1 MNSMKIKAP
10 IYFLIFIVASV
21 LTYIFTIGKTVSAPD
36 THTMVDAGLPVVYMT
51 SESGIKYNY
60 LHGYTGEVDE
70 TQLHE
75 AITPIDANR
84 TLNISVGQYGCAV
97 SGVAYELWTVD
108 MKTLVERAEGVDY
121 SGKNGVVNATL
132 EFKNLITKGQEYL
145 LKIKL
150 NTESYENVC
159 YYTRLVKL
167 DNASVENRLSYVDT
181 FSENTRKDETLGKV
195 TAKLEPNSSGDN
207 TNLGRVNIH
216 SKLSQV
222 GFANLQ
228 LQMRT
233 LRRFTITE
241 IDETRTSIVLTYKAD
256 SSDETGDFRY
266 NIREFF
272 RIYQPDK
279 SVTYVYNFE
288 RWMDQVFTPS
298 SGLNSKGEVYLGI
311 RSDTDVNMKSS
322 SNGNITAFVLDGNL
336 WVFSAI
342 KNSFSKVFTFEEIDT
357 DGIREEYNKFGI
369 KILNVYNNGNVDY
382 IVYGYM
388 NRGPHEGEIGIS
400 VFKYETTGRT
410 SKEIIFIPR
419 TDSYEIIAKD
429 VNELAYLTS
438 ENMFYMYSNGAVY
451 YLDCNT
457 KEYMITDMNIIPE
470 LSQVSEGQG
479 IYVYQTGSNPNE
491 CKDMKILYLSTGEIY
506 TVKADSD
513 EYIKMLGYIDGNI
526 VYGKSFSDML
536 YMDSEGKESLPLY
549 TVIIMDKDRKE
560 VRRYGEDMIYVIDA
574 EFTTEQIVFER
585 VKMLDDGKLAP
596 THSDSLLSG
605 SQNSR
610 KSLEVITEET
620 DFRQKEQYI
629 SMIVG
634 GNGRALTYECKFE
647 YSDNA
652 NVMISDIYKQ
662 ETNYYYAYAFGALA
676 GLYDNLADAI
686 VVANEGAGVVVNSDA
701 QRIWDRYKPTS
712 YKMSLTEELKAMTNE
727 LAGAHVLANKG
738 TDKDLSGNTI
748 DAAVYYVAKGNPI
761 IAKTGNGVYELV
773 YRYDSKNVYT
783 YDLTSH
789 KENIYTKTKFD
800 QLIAGYGSVL
810 IIY

>member
-1 MNSMKIKAP
+1 MKVKAV
-10 IYFLIFIVASV
+10 IYFVIFIAASV
-21 LTYIFTIGKTVSAPD
+21 LTYIFTIGKTVSTSD
-36 THTMVDAGLPVVYMT
+36 THSMTSAGLPVVYMST
-51 SESGIKYNY
+51 ESGLKYNY
-60 LHGYTGEVDE
+60 LRGYTGEVDE
-70 TQLHE
+70 TQMHD
-75 AITPIDANR
+75 AITPVDASR
-84 TLNISVGQYGCAV
+84 MLNINVKQYGCAV

-121 SGKNGVVNATL
+121 SGKDGVINATL
-132 EFKNLITKGQEYL
+132 EFKNLIAKGQEYL

-150 NTESYENVC
+150 NTESYESVC

-222 GFANLQ
+222 GFSNLE
-228 LQMRT
+228 LVMRT

-241 IDETRTSIVLTYKAD
+241 IDETRTSILLTYKAD

-266 NIREFF
+266 NITEFF
-272 RIYQPDK
+272 RIYQPDNT
-279 SVTYVYNFE
+279 VTYVYNFE

-298 SGLNSKGEVYLGI
+298 KGLNSKGEVYLGI

-322 SNGNITAFVLDGNL
+322 SNGNITAFELDGNL
-336 WVFSAI
+336 WVFSAV
-342 KNSFSKVFTFEEIDT
+342 KNSFSKVFTFEELDT
-357 DGIREEYNKFGI
+357 DGIREEYKEYGI

-382 IVYGYM
+382 LVYGYM

-400 VFKYETTGRT
+400 VFKFETTGRT

-419 TDSYEIIAKD
+419 TDCYEIIAQD
-429 VNELAYLTS
+429 VEELAYLTS

-470 LSQVSEGQG
+470 LSQVSEGQS
-479 IYVYQTGSNPNE
+479 IYVYQTGNNHNA
-491 CKDMKILYLSTGEIY
+491 CKDLKILYLSTGEIY
-506 TVKADSD
+506 TLKADSD

-526 VYGKSFSDML
+526 VYGKSFTDML
-536 YMDSEGKESLPLY
+536 YVDSEGKESLPLY

-560 VRRYGEDMIYVIDA
+560 VRRYGEDKIYIIDA
-574 EFTTEQIVFER
+574 DFTAEQIVFKR
-585 VKMLDDGKLAP
+585 VKMTDEGTLIA

-605 SQNSR
+605 SESSR

-634 GNGRALTYECKFE
+634 GNGRALVYECKFE
-647 YSDNA
+647 YSDKS

-662 ETNYYYAYAFGALA
+662 DTHYYYAYAFGMLA

-686 VVANEGAGVVVNSDA
+686 VVANDGAGVVVNSNA
-701 QRIWDRYKPTS
+701 ERIWDRYKATS
-712 YKMSLTEELKAMTNE
+712 YKLTFAEEWKTMTNE
-727 LAGAHVLANKG
+727 IASSYVLTHKG

-748 DAAVYYVAKGNPI
+748 DAAMYYVAKGNPI

-783 YDLTSH
+783 YELSSH
-789 KENIYTKTKFD
+789 KEKAYTKEKFD